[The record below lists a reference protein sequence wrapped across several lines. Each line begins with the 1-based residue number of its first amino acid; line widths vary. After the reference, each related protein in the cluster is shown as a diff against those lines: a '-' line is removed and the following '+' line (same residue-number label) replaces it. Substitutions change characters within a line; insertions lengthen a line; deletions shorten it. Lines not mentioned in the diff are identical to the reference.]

1 MNQHQLFNLKIFQ
14 CKTFSLLKKANAFK
28 KIEKMKS
35 KVFINYLTRYDFIN
49 IFKEINSDKND
60 VSNYRDVTFNENEF
74 YDIYVTTNL
83 FDEKKKTYITYQNYS
98 LSMMNDND
106 EKYWTQTSIRNYILI
121 DETTIMTSEMNVFV
135 KKTLQWKILHQFSIS
150 KNTSFWSSSKS
161 IKNV

>member
-106 EKYWTQTSIRNYILI
+106 EKY
-121 DETTIMTSEMNVFV
+121 
-135 KKTLQWKILHQFSIS
+135 
-150 KNTSFWSSSKS
+150 
-161 IKNV
+161 

>member
-1 MNQHQLFNLKIFQ
+1 
-14 CKTFSLLKKANAFK
+14 
-28 KIEKMKS
+28 
-35 KVFINYLTRYDFIN
+35 
-49 IFKEINSDKND
+49 
-60 VSNYRDVTFNENEF
+60 
-74 YDIYVTTNL
+74 
-83 FDEKKKTYITYQNYS
+83 
-98 LSMMNDND
+98 MMNDND